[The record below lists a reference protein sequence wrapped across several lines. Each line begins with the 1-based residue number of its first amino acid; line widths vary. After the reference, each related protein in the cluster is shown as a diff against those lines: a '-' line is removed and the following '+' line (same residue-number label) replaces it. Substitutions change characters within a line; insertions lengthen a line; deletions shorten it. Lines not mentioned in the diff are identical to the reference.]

1 MIQVLCHELYH
12 RYQHYQVNLL
22 QAIRDNSDTAKYAN
36 LLLLDTAGIYEDEYS
51 NYISPDDDSAISY
64 YMYNSQRLERDAE
77 KYSNA
82 SVVDYYEQICSYL
95 ESNYKGSIREVCIMG
110 YYLELAINE
119 AYHEGHS
126 YLAPGLQLK

>member
-77 KYSNA
+77 NTVMRPSLITTSRFVHTWRVIKKALFERFA
-82 SVVDYYEQICSYL
+82 SWVI
-95 ESNYKGSIREVCIMG
+95 I
-110 YYLELAINE
+110 
-119 AYHEGHS
+119 
-126 YLAPGLQLK
+126 

>member
-1 MIQVLCHELYH
+1 M
-12 RYQHYQVNLL
+12 
-22 QAIRDNSDTAKYAN
+22 
-36 LLLLDTAGIYEDEYS
+36 YS

-95 ESNYKGSIREVCIMG
+95 ESN
-110 YYLELAINE
+110 
-119 AYHEGHS
+119 
-126 YLAPGLQLK
+126 

>member
-1 MIQVLCHELYH
+1 M
-12 RYQHYQVNLL
+12 RK
-22 QAIRDNSDTAKYAN
+22 TKKYRKLVVYAVMGIGSI
-36 LLLLDTAGIYEDEYS
+36 LTAGIYEDEYS

-95 ESNYKGSIREVCIMG
+95 ESN
-110 YYLELAINE
+110 
-119 AYHEGHS
+119 
-126 YLAPGLQLK
+126 

>member
-1 MIQVLCHELYH
+1 MPVVFTVQSGQMSKDGFQFYCSENGVWL
-12 RYQHYQVNLL
+12 
-22 QAIRDNSDTAKYAN
+22 TKYVPPKYLKDIGN

-95 ESNYKGSIREVCIMG
+95 ESN
-110 YYLELAINE
+110 
-119 AYHEGHS
+119 
-126 YLAPGLQLK
+126 